1 LNGAH
6 AVERLERLEREAGK
20 FMAATEK
27 IARFLV
33 DTGFRDIPRGAVET
47 AKRTALDCVG
57 AALAGVTEPVSQTV
71 TGYVTKLGGPP
82 QVSVFGA
89 GVKVSLADAALAN
102 GSIAHALDYDD
113 CGVKIGHPSVLV
125 FPAVLSLGEHLG
137 ASGQDILTA
146 YILGLEI
153 EGKLALHA
161 DFKLMQARL
170 NHQTWYGSI
179 GAAAACAKLLK
190 LDGEKTRMALGIAAN
205 FACGLSANHGSM
217 AGAMAAGNACRNGL
231 TAALMAQNG
240 ITANANIIEAKNGFY
255 DTLVG
260 PGHHDAERMADGLG
274 KPFYIESPGIGL
286 KKYPSCYHTHRALDG
301 VFQLLGEHRLSDK
314 DIVEVD
320 VGTSER
326 AMRVLAFTEPATPY
340 QAKFSMPYCIAAA
353 VVDREVTLETF
364 TDHKFQD
371 RHIVQTRKKVHLSFP
386 DVPIWPG
393 LADVGPDTEF
403 VGNPVTIRTTDG
415 RSYSARVDIP
425 RGDPALPLTD
435 DELLS
440 KYRDCARS
448 RLGPNDMDSS
458 VGMVLGLEKV
468 AEIGTLM
475 ATLSSPLHET

>member
-1 LNGAH
+1 
-6 AVERLERLEREAGK
+6 
-20 FMAATEK
+20 MAATEK
-27 IARFLV
+27 IARFIV
-33 DTGFRDIPRGAVET
+33 GIGYENIPGDAVEK
-47 AKRTALDCVG
+47 AKRTALDCLG
-57 AALAGVTEPVSQTV
+57 AALAGVVEPVGQTI

-82 QVSVFGA
+82 QASVFGA
-89 GVKVSLADAALAN
+89 GLKVSVQDAALAN
-102 GSIAHALDYDD
+102 GAIAHALDYDD

-125 FPAVLSLGEHLG
+125 LPAVLSLGEHLG

-153 EGKLALHA
+153 EGKMALHA

-179 GAAAACAKLLK
+179 GASAACAKLLR
-190 LDGEKTRMALGIAAN
+190 LDVDKTRMALGIAAN

-217 AGAMAAGNACRNGL
+217 AGAMAAGNACRNGVV
-231 TAALMAQNG
+231 AALMAQEG
-240 ITANANIIEAKNGFY
+240 FTANPNIIEAKNGFY

-260 PGHHDAERMADGLG
+260 PGHYDAERMADGLG

-301 VFQLLGEHRLSDK
+301 VFQLIGEHRLSDK
-314 DIVEVD
+314 DIAEVD

-326 AMRVLAFTEPATPY
+326 AMRVLAFSEPATPY
-340 QAKFSMPYCIAAA
+340 QGKFSMPHCIAAA
-353 VVDREVTLETF
+353 VVDHQVTLDTF
-364 TDHKFQD
+364 TSHKMED
-371 RHIVQTRKKVHLSFP
+371 RGILETRKKVHLSFP

-425 RGDPALPLTD
+425 HGDPALPLTD
-435 DELLS
+435 EELLA
-440 KYRDCARS
+440 KYRECGRS
-448 RLGPNDMDSS
+448 QLSSDDIERS
-458 VGMVLGLEKV
+458 VGLVLGLETV
-468 AEIGTLM
+468 ADIGTLM
-475 ATLSSPLHET
+475 TTLGSSVREA

>member
-1 LNGAH
+1 
-6 AVERLERLEREAGK
+6 
-20 FMAATEK
+20 M
-27 IARFLV
+27 
-33 DTGFRDIPRGAVET
+33 
-47 AKRTALDCVG
+47 
-57 AALAGVTEPVSQTV
+57 
-71 TGYVTKLGGPP
+71 
-82 QVSVFGA
+82 
-89 GVKVSLADAALAN
+89 AN

-125 FPAVLSLGEHLG
+125 LPALLSLGDHLG

-146 YILGLEI
+146 YIVGLEV

-179 GAAAACAKLLK
+179 GSAAACAKLLR
-190 LDGEKTRMALGIAAN
+190 LDVAKTRMALGIAAN

-217 AGAMAAGNACRNGL
+217 AGAMAAGNACRNGVI
-231 TAALMAQNG
+231 AALMAQAG
-240 ITANANIIEAKNGFY
+240 ITANSNIIEAKNGFY

-260 PGHHDAERMADGLG
+260 PDHYDAERMADGLG
-274 KPFYIESPGIGL
+274 NPFYIESPGIGL

-314 DIVEVD
+314 NIAEVE

-326 AMRVLAFTEPATPY
+326 AMRVLAFSEPATPY

-353 VVDREVTLETF
+353 VVDHQVTLDTF
-364 TDHKFQD
+364 TSHKFED
-371 RHIVQTRKKVHLSFP
+371 RNIVETRKKVRLSFP

-435 DELLS
+435 DELLE

-448 RLGPNDMDSS
+448 QLRPDDIERS
-458 VGMVLGLEKV
+458 VDLVLGLETV
-468 AEIGTLM
+468 ADIGTLM
-475 ATLSSPLHET
+475 AILSSPLREA

>member
-1 LNGAH
+1 MG
-6 AVERLERLEREAGK
+6 
-20 FMAATEK
+20 ATEK
-27 IARFLV
+27 IAQFIV
-33 DTGFRDIPRGAVET
+33 NTAYENISTDAVEK

-57 AALAGVTEPVSQTV
+57 AALAGITEPVSQTI
-71 TGYVTKLGGPP
+71 TAYVKALDGP
-82 QVSVFGA
+82 QQASVFGA
-89 GVKVSLADAALAN
+89 GVKVSVADAAQAN
-102 GSIAHALDYDD
+102 GTIAHALDYDD

-125 FPAVLSLGEHLG
+125 LPAVLSLGEHLG
-137 ASGQDILTA
+137 ASGKEILAA
-146 YILGLEI
+146 YVIGLEV

-179 GAAAACAKLLK
+179 GAAAACAKLLR
-190 LDGEKTRMALGIAAN
+190 LDAGKTRNALGIAAN

-217 AGAMAAGNACRNGL
+217 AGAMAAGNACRNGV
-231 TAALMAQNG
+231 TAALMAYAG
-240 ITANANIIEAKNGFY
+240 ITANQNIIEAKNGFY

-260 PGHHDAERMADGLG
+260 PGHYDAERMADGLG

-301 VFQLLGEHRLSDK
+301 VFQLLGEHRLNDTN
-314 DIVEVD
+314 IAEVD

-353 VVDREVTLETF
+353 LVDGQVTLETF
-364 TDHKFQD
+364 TENKFKD
-371 RHIVQTRKKVHLSFP
+371 PKITATRKKIQLSFP

-415 RSYSARVDIP
+415 RSYNARVDIP
-425 RGDPALPLTD
+425 RGDPAVPMSD
-435 DELLS
+435 EELLA
-440 KYRDCARS
+440 KYRDCGRS
-448 RLGPNDMDSS
+448 QLGTDYIDRSIDFIF
-458 VGMVLGLEKV
+458 GLEK
-468 AEIGTLM
+468 AADIEPLMHTLKQ
-475 ATLSSPLHET
+475 SQ

>member
-1 LNGAH
+1 MG
-6 AVERLERLEREAGK
+6 
-20 FMAATEK
+20 ATEK
-27 IARFLV
+27 IARFIV
-33 DTGFRDIPRGAVET
+33 DSGYENIPSDAVKK
-47 AKRTALDCVG
+47 AKRSALDCLG
-57 AALAGVTEPVSQTV
+57 AALAGVSEPVSQTI

-82 QVSVFGA
+82 QASVFGA
-89 GVKVSLADAALAN
+89 GVKVSVAEAALAN

-125 FPAVLSLGEHLG
+125 LPAVLSLGEHLG
-137 ASGQDILTA
+137 ASGQEILTA
-146 YILGLEI
+146 YIMGLEI

-170 NHQTWYGSI
+170 NHQTWYGSL
-179 GAAAACAKLLK
+179 GAAAACAKLLR
-190 LDGEKTRMALGIAAN
+190 LDVAKTRMALGIAAN

-217 AGAMAAGNACRNGL
+217 AGAMAAGNACRNGVI
-231 TAALMAQNG
+231 AALMAQAG
-240 ITANANIIEAKNGFY
+240 ITANADIIEAKNGFY

-260 PGHHDAERMADGLG
+260 PGHYDAERMADGLG

-301 VFQLLGEHRLSDK
+301 VFQLLGEHRLNDK
-314 DIVEVD
+314 DIAEVD

-353 VVDREVTLETF
+353 VVDHHVTLETF
-364 TDHKFQD
+364 TPHKFED
-371 RHIVQTRKKVHLSFP
+371 RHIVEARKKVHLSFP
-386 DVPIWPG
+386 DAPIWPG

-435 DELLS
+435 DELLN
-440 KYRDCARS
+440 KYRDCARAQLS
-448 RLGPNDMDSS
+448 RDGIERS
-458 VGMVLGLEKV
+458 VGFVLGLEKV
-468 AEIGTLM
+468 ADIGTLL
-475 ATLSSPLHET
+475 AILRSPLRRA

>member
-1 LNGAH
+1 MG
-6 AVERLERLEREAGK
+6 
-20 FMAATEK
+20 ATEK
-27 IARFLV
+27 IAKFIV
-33 DTGFRDIPRGAVET
+33 ESDFKHIPRDVVEK
-47 AKRTALDCVG
+47 AKRSALDCVG
-57 AALAGVTEPVSQTV
+57 AALAGVSEPVSQTI
-71 TGYVTKLGGPP
+71 TACITKLGGPS

-89 GVKVSLADAALAN
+89 GVKVSVADGALAN

-125 FPAVLSLGEHLG
+125 LPAVLSLGEHQG

-146 YILGLEI
+146 YIVGLEI

-161 DFKLMQARL
+161 DFKLMQSRL

-179 GAAAACAKLLK
+179 GAAAACAKLLR
-190 LDGEKTRMALGIAAN
+190 LDHAKTRMALGLGGN

-217 AGAMAAGNACRNGL
+217 AGAMAAGNACRNGVV
-231 TAALMAQNG
+231 AALMAQEG

-260 PGHHDAERMADGLG
+260 AGHYDAERMADGLG

-301 VFQLLGEHRLSDK
+301 VFQLLGEHRLNDK
-314 DIVEVD
+314 EIAEVD

-353 VVDREVTLETF
+353 VVDRQVTLETF
-364 TDHKFQD
+364 TDHKFED
-371 RHIVQTRKKVHLSFP
+371 RNIVEARKKVHLSFP

-415 RSYSARVDIP
+415 QSYSARVDIP

-435 DELLS
+435 DELLA
-440 KYRDCARS
+440 KYRDCGRS
-448 RLGPNDMDSS
+448 QLRPDEINRS
-458 VGMVLGLEKV
+458 VDLVLGLEKV
-468 AEIGTLM
+468 PDVGMLM
-475 ATLSSPLHET
+475 ATLGSLSDKV

>member
-1 LNGAH
+1 MG
-6 AVERLERLEREAGK
+6 
-20 FMAATEK
+20 ATEK
-27 IARFLV
+27 IATFIV
-33 DTGFRDIPRGAVET
+33 GTSYECIPRDAVDK
-47 AKRTALDCVG
+47 AKRTALDCLG
-57 AALAGVTEPVSQTV
+57 AALAGVTEPVSQAIA
-71 TGYVTKLGGPP
+71 GYVTKLGGAP
-82 QVSVFGA
+82 QASLLSADVEVSV
-89 GVKVSLADAALAN
+89 ADATLAN

-125 FPAVLSLGEHLG
+125 LPAVLSLGEHLG
-137 ASGQDILTA
+137 ASGENILAA
-146 YILGLEI
+146 YIIGLEI

-179 GAAAACAKLLK
+179 GAAAACAKLLR
-190 LDGEKTRMALGIAAN
+190 LDVAKTRMALGIAGN

-217 AGAMAAGNACRNGL
+217 VGAMAAGDACRNGV
-231 TAALMAQNG
+231 TAALMARGG
-240 ITANANIIEAKNGFY
+240 ITANPNIVEAKNGFY

-260 PGHHDAERMADGLG
+260 PGHYDAERMADSLG

-314 DIVEVD
+314 DIAEVD

-353 VVDREVTLETF
+353 VVDKQVTLETF
-364 TDHKFQD
+364 TAEKFTD
-371 RHIVQTRKKVHLSFP
+371 RSILEARKKVHLSFP

-403 VGNPVTIRTTDG
+403 VGNPVTIRTNDG
-415 RSYSARVDIP
+415 RSFNARVDIP
-425 RGDPALPLTD
+425 RGDPAVPLTD
-435 DELLS
+435 DELLG
-440 KYRDCARS
+440 KYRDCGRS
-448 RLGPNDMDSS
+448 QLRQDDIDRS
-458 VGMVLGLEKV
+458 VDVVLGLEKV
-468 AEIGTLM
+468 TNIGTLM
-475 ATLSSPLHET
+475 ATLGSQHTV

>member
-1 LNGAH
+1 MG
-6 AVERLERLEREAGK
+6 
-20 FMAATEK
+20 ATEK
-27 IARFLV
+27 IARFIV
-33 DTGFRDIPRGAVET
+33 DTGYEDIPRDAVEK
-47 AKRTALDCVG
+47 AKRTALDCLG
-57 AALAGVTEPVSQTV
+57 AALAGVVEPVSQTI
-71 TGYVTKLGGPP
+71 TGYVTKLGAPP
-82 QVSVFGA
+82 QASVFGA
-89 GVKVSLADAALAN
+89 GLKVSVPDAAMAN
-102 GSIAHALDYDD
+102 GVIAHALDYDD

-125 FPAVLSLGEHLG
+125 LPAVLSLGEHLG

-146 YILGLEI
+146 YIVGLEV

-179 GAAAACAKLLK
+179 GAAAACAKLLR
-190 LDGEKTRMALGIAAN
+190 LDVAKTRMALGIGAN

-217 AGAMAAGNACRNGL
+217 AGAMAAGNACRNGV
-231 TAALMAQNG
+231 TAALMAQEG
-240 ITANANIIEAKNGFY
+240 VTANLNIVEAKNGFY

-260 PGHHDAERMADGLG
+260 RDHYDAERMADGLG
-274 KPFYIESPGIGL
+274 DPFYIESPGIGL

-301 VFQLLGEHRLSDK
+301 VFQLLGEHRLRDK

-326 AMRVLAFTEPATPY
+326 AMRVLAFSEPETPY
-340 QAKFSMPYCIAAA
+340 QAKYSMPYCIAAA
-353 VVDREVTLETF
+353 VVDHRITLDTF
-364 TDHKFQD
+364 TAHKMED
-371 RHIVQTRKKVHLSFP
+371 RGIVEARKKVHLSFP

-403 VGNPVTIRTTDG
+403 VGNPVTIQTTNG

-440 KYRDCARS
+440 KYRDCGRS
-448 RLGPNDMDSS
+448 QLRPDDIERS
-458 VGMVLGLEKV
+458 VNLVLGLEKV
-468 AEIGTLM
+468 TNIGTLM
-475 ATLSSPLHET
+475 STFSSPSREP

>member
-1 LNGAH
+1 MG
-6 AVERLERLEREAGK
+6 
-20 FMAATEK
+20 ATEK
-27 IARFLV
+27 IGRFIV
-33 DTGFRDIPRGAVET
+33 DTDYEDLPRGVVER

-57 AALAGVTEPVSQTV
+57 AALAGVGEPVSQTV

-82 QVSVFGA
+82 RASVFGA
-89 GVKVSLADAALAN
+89 GLKISVADAALAN
-102 GSIAHALDYDD
+102 GSIAHALDFDD

-125 FPAVLSLGEHLG
+125 LPAVLSLGEHLG
-137 ASGQDILTA
+137 TSGADLLTA
-146 YILGLEI
+146 YIVGLEV

-179 GAAAACAKLLK
+179 GAAAACAKLLR
-190 LDGEKTRMALGIAAN
+190 LDVDKTRMALGIAGN

-217 AGAMAAGNACRNGL
+217 AGAMAAGNACRNGVI
-231 TAALMAQNG
+231 AALMAQEG
-240 ITANANIIEAKNGFY
+240 ITANSNIIEAKNGFY

-260 PGHHDAERMADGLG
+260 PGHYDAERMAESLG

-301 VFQLLGEHRLSDK
+301 VFQLLGEHSLSDK
-314 DIVEVD
+314 DIAAVD

-326 AMRVLAFTEPATPY
+326 AMRVLAFSEPATPY
-340 QAKFSMPYCIAAA
+340 QAKFSMPHCIAAA
-353 VVDREVTLETF
+353 VVDHQVTLDTF
-364 TDHKFQD
+364 TSHKVED
-371 RHIVQTRKKVHLSFP
+371 RDIVEARKKVHLSFP
-386 DVPIWPG
+386 NVPIWPG

-435 DELLS
+435 DELLA
-440 KYRDCARS
+440 KYRECGRS
-448 RLGPNDMDSS
+448 QLREDDTERS
-458 VGMVLGLEKV
+458 VDLVLGLDRT
-468 AEIGTLM
+468 ADIATLM
-475 ATLSSPLHET
+475 GILRSPLHRA

>member
-1 LNGAH
+1 MG
-6 AVERLERLEREAGK
+6 
-20 FMAATEK
+20 ATEK
-27 IARFLV
+27 IARFIV
-33 DTGFRDIPRGAVET
+33 DTGYEDIPRDAVEK
-47 AKRTALDCVG
+47 AKRTALDCLG
-57 AALAGVTEPVSQTV
+57 AALAGVVEPVSQTI

-82 QVSVFGA
+82 QASVFGA
-89 GVKVSLADAALAN
+89 GLKVSVPDAAMAN
-102 GSIAHALDYDD
+102 GVIAHALDYDD

-125 FPAVLSLGEHLG
+125 LPAVLSLGEHLG

-146 YILGLEI
+146 YIVGLEV

-179 GAAAACAKLLK
+179 GAAAACAKLLR
-190 LDGEKTRMALGIAAN
+190 LDVAKTRMALGIGAN

-217 AGAMAAGNACRNGL
+217 AGAMAAGNACRNGV
-231 TAALMAQNG
+231 TAALMAQEG
-240 ITANANIIEAKNGFY
+240 VTANPNIIEAKNGFY

-260 PGHHDAERMADGLG
+260 RDHYDAERMADGLG
-274 KPFYIESPGIGL
+274 DPFYIESPGIGL

-326 AMRVLAFTEPATPY
+326 AMRVLAFSEPETPY
-340 QAKFSMPYCIAAA
+340 QAKYSMPYCIAAA
-353 VVDREVTLETF
+353 VVDHRVTLDTF
-364 TDHKFQD
+364 TAHKMED
-371 RHIVQTRKKVHLSFP
+371 RGIVEARKKVHLSFP

-403 VGNPVTIRTTDG
+403 VGNPVTIRTTNG

-440 KYRDCARS
+440 KYRDCGRS
-448 RLGPNDMDSS
+448 QLRPNDIERS
-458 VGMVLGLEKV
+458 VNLVLGLETV
-468 AEIGTLM
+468 TNIGTLM
-475 ATLSSPLHET
+475 STFSSPSREP

>member
-1 LNGAH
+1 MG
-6 AVERLERLEREAGK
+6 
-20 FMAATEK
+20 ATEK
-27 IARFLV
+27 IARFIA
-33 DTGFRDIPRGAVET
+33 DTSYEDLPRDAVEK

-71 TGYVTKLGGPP
+71 TAYATKLGGP
-82 QVSVFGA
+82 QQASVFGA
-89 GVKVSLADAALAN
+89 AVKVSVADAALAN
-102 GSIAHALDYDD
+102 GCIAHALDYDD

-125 FPAVLSLGEHLG
+125 LPAVLSLGEHLG
-137 ASGQDILTA
+137 ASGREILTA

-179 GAAAACAKLLK
+179 GAAAACAKLMR
-190 LDGEKTRMALGIAAN
+190 LDVAKTRMALGIAGN

-217 AGAMAAGNACRNGL
+217 AGAMAAGNACRNGV
-231 TAALMAQNG
+231 TAALMAEKG

-260 PGHHDAERMADGLG
+260 PGHYDAERMAESLG
-274 KPFYIESPGIGL
+274 KPFYIETPGIGL

-314 DIVEVD
+314 DIAEVD

-326 AMRVLAFTEPATPY
+326 AMRVLAFSEPATPY
-340 QAKFSMPYCIAAA
+340 QAKFSMPHCIAAA
-353 VVDREVTLETF
+353 VVDHEVTLETF
-364 TDHKFQD
+364 TDHKFRD
-371 RHIVQTRKKVHLSFP
+371 RNIVEARKKIHLSFP

-403 VGNPVTIRTTDG
+403 VGNPVTIRTTNG
-415 RSYSARVDIP
+415 QSYSARVDIP
-425 RGDPALPLTD
+425 RGDPALPLSD
-435 DELLS
+435 DDLLE
-440 KYRDCARS
+440 KYRDCARAQLS
-448 RLGPNDMDSS
+448 QDGIERSAGL
-458 VGMVLGLEKV
+458 VRELEKV
-468 AEIGTLM
+468 GDAGTLM
-475 ATLSSPLHET
+475 GILRSRL